1 MSTGDSASFDPR
13 EIFAALI
20 GHQVAFVTVGAFALV
35 AHGVVRATGDVDVVP
50 ESAAGNRERLAQA
63 LAALEAVPDGEPGTP
78 VDAALLARD
87 ANMRFQTRHGQ
98 LDLLCSRQYAELY
111 PGLAASS
118 VVADAAGLA
127 IPVVGRED
135 LIALKAAAGR
145 DKDVRDIGDLL
156 ALDVRSPTDPNA

>member
-1 MSTGDSASFDPR
+1 MSNGSSASFEPR

-20 GHQVAFVTVGAFALV
+20 GHKVAFVTVGAFALV

-50 ESAAGNRERLAQA
+50 EPADGNRERLAQA
-63 LAALEAVPDGEPGTP
+63 LAALDAEPDGEPGTP
-78 VDAALLARD
+78 VDTALLARD

-111 PGLAASS
+111 PGLAANS
-118 VVADAAGLA
+118 VVAEAAGLA
-127 IPVVGRED
+127 IPVVGRDD

-145 DKDVRDIGDLL
+145 DKDLRDIGDLL
-156 ALDVRSPTDPNA
+156 AVDPPRPSAPDH

>member
-1 MSTGDSASFDPR
+1 VSTGGSASFDPR

-87 ANMRFQTRHGQ
+87 ANMRFQTRHG
-98 LDLLCSRQYAELY
+98 SRRC
-111 PGLAASS
+111 ASS
-118 VVADAAGLA
+118 AARPRARARPRPARRRASSSGSC
-127 IPVVGRED
+127 
-135 LIALKAAAGR
+135 
-145 DKDVRDIGDLL
+145 
-156 ALDVRSPTDPNA
+156 RSST